1 MPRFFFHLYND
12 LTTKDE
18 EGLDC
23 SDAGAALERAAFF
36 ARDMA
41 AASVCEGR
49 LTLSHRIDVA
59 DAAGDIVGSVHFSD
73 AVDVRG

>member
-41 AASVCEGR
+41 AGAS
-49 LTLSHRIDVA
+49 A
-59 DAAGDIVGSVHFSD
+59 KGD
-73 AVDVRG
+73 